1 MLILSPPNRPRRGRG
16 LQSRNVSRPLE
27 RFSRLVTARP
37 WITIGVLILVTVV
50 LAAGAT
56 RRAPPTEG
64 ASVELLPPGNEVAAA
79 VADIDEF
86 FGDHSSVNLATLIFR
101 GEALTPGGLA
111 QMDALLD
118 GILAEPGTAALLAPD
133 DPVVAPSSLVG
144 FVLGTDDFAPV
155 TQAQIDAV
163 GDVPQIGPVLDAI
176 TGNDTDGTPV
186 AIANI
191 RLLDTGDER
200 VADVERRINDLA
212 VAAEGPLRVSV
223 VSPAVFEDEYTEAT
237 ESGLLPL
244 IGIALLLI
252 ALLILLFMRTFSDLL
267 ITLLGLIMSLI
278 WIIGAEGWL
287 GPEALGW
294 IGPPSSLSTMVPIIV
309 ISLTVDY
316 AIQAVSHYREQR
328 LEGQPVLEAVR
339 TGLRN
344 VAVPL
349 VLAAVTTIASF
360 LANLFSPV
368 STLKDFG
375 IVAGL
380 GVGLSLIVMLTL
392 VPAGRT
398 IIDRRREA
406 RGKLT
411 EPRPVS
417 AALPGIG
424 RAAEVIGAGVA
435 RRPAPYLVAVAG
447 ITIWMGFAATG
458 LHSEFS
464 IRDIL
469 PRGGTVL
476 KDMETLEAA
485 VGGSTEVASVLVRAE
500 ATETRTLLNMQDLEA
515 AFEDEQRRP
524 AAAAGPLEAS
534 YESLVADWTHDSGE
548 PGDKYDPELAAL
560 FAEASAEVKLDPV
573 LMQQF
578 LDALGEREPA
588 LARALVNDPD
598 GVDAMLLQF
607 PMYVD
612 APADTAVL
620 QADIEALWAG
630 DDDAITGT
638 SASILAVEVTDQIT
652 ARQTEAIST
661 TIAVALGILALFFWV
676 TLRRPTL
683 GIIAVGPIVLVLIW
697 VLGTMALLGIPYTL
711 ITSIIT
717 ALSIGIGV
725 DYTIHVIHRYREEFS
740 RVRNPEKAAIRTLA
754 TTGSALLGSALT
766 TAFGF
771 SVLVFS
777 PLEGTQQFGIT
788 AAITIAYSLIVAI
801 LVVPP
806 AMTVWG
812 AYENSRLRSQVQRM
826 WDDLDIVAEEIQRR
840 HEKEGAT

>member
-1 MLILSPPNRPRRGRG
+1 MNR
-16 LQSRNVSRPLE
+16 LLD

-37 WITIGVLILVTVV
+37 WITIGVLVLITVV
-50 LAAGAT
+50 LAMGAT

-64 ASVELLPPGNEVAAA
+64 ASVALLPPGNAVAEA
-79 VADIDEF
+79 VADIDEL
-86 FGDHSSVNLATLIFR
+86 FGDHSDVNTVTLVFR
-101 GEALTPGGLA
+101 GEVLTPGGLS

-118 GILAEPGTAALLAPD
+118 DILAEPGVAPLLAPS
-133 DPVVAPSSLVG
+133 DPIVAPSSLVG
-144 FVLGTDDFAPV
+144 FVLGTDDLSSIA
-155 TQAQIDAV
+155 QAEIDSV
-163 GDVPQIGPVLDAI
+163 RGLPEIGAALNAL

-186 AIANI
+186 GIANI

-200 VADVERRINDLA
+200 VLDIERRIDDLA
-212 VAAEGPLRVSV
+212 LAAEGPLRVTSV
-223 VSPAVFEDEYTEAT
+223 STAVVEDEYTEAT
-237 ESGLLPL
+237 ESGMVPL

-252 ALLILLFMRTFSDLL
+252 AALILLFMRTFSDLL
-267 ITLLGLIMSLI
+267 LTLAGLLFSVI
-278 WIIGAEGWL
+278 WIVGLEGWL

-294 IGPPSSLSTMVPIIV
+294 IGPPSSLSTMVPIIM

-316 AIQAVSHYREQR
+316 AIQAISHYREQR
-328 LEGQPVLEAVR
+328 TEGLPVLQAIR

-360 LANLFSPV
+360 LANLFSPI
-368 STLKDFG
+368 STIADFG
-375 IVAGL
+375 IIAGL
-380 GVGLSLIVMLTL
+380 GVGLSLLVMLTL
-392 VPAGRT
+392 IPAGRT

-406 RGKLT
+406 RGKLKA
-411 EPRPVS
+411 PRPIS

-424 RAAEVIGAGVA
+424 RAAEVLGAGVA
-435 RRPAPYLVAVAG
+435 RRPALYLIAVVG

-458 LHSEFS
+458 LKSEFT

-469 PRGGTVL
+469 PRGGTAL
-476 KDMETLEAA
+476 NDLETLDAA
-485 VGGSTEVASVLVRAE
+485 VGGSTQLASVLVTAE
-500 ATETRTLLNMQDLEA
+500 ATETRTLLNLQDLEA
-515 AFEDEQRRP
+515 AFADEQRRP

-560 FAEASAEVKLDPV
+560 YYEAAAEVQMDPV
-573 LMQQF
+573 LMQEL
-578 LDALGEREPA
+578 LDRLGEKEPA
-588 LARALVNDPD
+588 LGRALVNNRD
-598 GVDAMLLQF
+598 GTDALLLQF
-607 PMYVD
+607 PSYTD
-612 APADTAVL
+612 DPAATAVI
-620 QADIEALWAG
+620 QEDIEALWSG
-630 DDDAITGT
+630 DDDAITAT
-638 SASILAVEVTDQIT
+638 SEAILAVEVTDQIT

-661 TIAVALGILALFFWV
+661 TIAIALGILAIFFWV
-676 TLRRPTL
+676 TVRRPTL

-740 RVRNPEKAAIRTLA
+740 HSRNPEQAAIRTLA

-771 SVLVFS
+771 GVLVFS
-777 PLEGTQQFGIT
+777 PVAGTQQFGIT
-788 AAITIAYSLIVAI
+788 AAITIAYSLLVAI

-812 AYENSRLRSQVQRM
+812 AYENSRLRSTVQRL
-826 WDDLDIVAEEIQRR
+826 WDDLDVAAEEIQRR

>member
-1 MLILSPPNRPRRGRG
+1 M
-16 LQSRNVSRPLE
+16 SRLLD

-37 WITIGVLILVTVV
+37 WITVCVLILVTVV
-50 LAAGAT
+50 LAMGAT

-64 ASVELLPPGNEVAAA
+64 ASVELLPPGNDVAAA
-79 VADIDEF
+79 VADIDEL
-86 FGDHSSVNLATLIFR
+86 FGDHSSVNVATLIFR
-101 GEALTPGGLA
+101 GEALTPGGLS

-118 GILAEPGTAALLAPD
+118 DILAEPGTAALLAPD

-144 FVLGTDDFAPV
+144 FVLGTDDFASL
-155 TQAQIDAV
+155 TQAQIDSV
-163 GDVPQIGPVLDAI
+163 GDVPQIGPVLDAL
-176 TGNDTDGTPV
+176 TGIDTDGTPV

-200 VADVERRINDLA
+200 VFDVERRINDLA
-212 VAAEGPLRVSV
+212 TADEGPLRVSV
-223 VSPAVFEDEYTEAT
+223 VSPAVVEDEYTEAT

-244 IGIALLLI
+244 IGIALVLI

-328 LEGQPVLEAVR
+328 LEGQPVLQAVR

-368 STLKDFG
+368 STLRDFG
-375 IVAGL
+375 VVAGL

-406 RGKLT
+406 RGKLKK
-411 EPRPVS
+411 PRPVS

-435 RRPAPYLVAVAG
+435 RRPAPYLIAVVG

-476 KDMETLEAA
+476 KDMETLDAA
-485 VGGSTEVASVLVRAE
+485 VGGSTELASVLVWAE

-515 AFEDEQRRP
+515 GFEDEQRRP

-560 FAEASAEVKLDPV
+560 FDEASAEVKLDPV

-578 LDALGEREPA
+578 LDRLGEREPA
-588 LARALVNDPD
+588 LGRALVNDPD

-612 APADTAVL
+612 APAETAVL
-620 QADIEALWAG
+620 QEDIEALWSG

-661 TIAVALGILALFFWV
+661 TIAVALGILALFFWA

-725 DYTIHVIHRYREEFS
+725 DYTIHVIHRYREEFA

-771 SVLVFS
+771 GVLVFS

-812 AYENSRLRSQVQRM
+812 AYENARLRSTVQRL
-826 WDDLDIVAEEIQRR
+826 WDDLDVAAEEIQSR